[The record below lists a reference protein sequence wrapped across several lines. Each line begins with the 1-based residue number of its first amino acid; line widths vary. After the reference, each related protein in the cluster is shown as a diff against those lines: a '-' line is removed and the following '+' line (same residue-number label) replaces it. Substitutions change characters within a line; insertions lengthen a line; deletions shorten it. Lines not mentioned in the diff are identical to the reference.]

1 MPDSREVLTRPA
13 PPPDLTLTYGP
24 HPDHV
29 IDVRLPPSRPA
40 PLIVMIHGGF
50 WRAAYDR
57 THTGPLTSA
66 LAAAGYVVAIP
77 EFRRTG
83 QEGGGWPGTFD
94 DVAAALEAVPDLLAP
109 YSEDPPVL
117 LGHSAGGHLAVWA
130 ATHLNSLLAGSKGPS
145 SLNPSSLNPSPLSAS
160 HPNAADPGGDGLDT
174 DRPDAGHLDP
184 GRSDTGHPHTT
195 RSDPGRSLT
204 TRSDSGR
211 SATARPDT
219 GHHPAARIQSV
230 VSLAGCLDLA
240 MCSTLGLDNGA
251 TDLLIGGPPS
261 EVPDRYAHADP
272 AQLPRPAVPV
282 TLLHGTTD
290 DRVPIEVSRSY
301 AERTGV
307 PLRELPGMGHFALID
322 PLTAAWPHVL
332 AALSQR

>member
-13 PPPDLTLTYGP
+13 PSPDLTLAYGP

-40 PLIVMIHGGF
+40 PLVVMIHGGF

-94 DVAAALEAVPDLLAP
+94 DITAALDAVPRLLAP

-130 ATHLNSLLAGSKGPS
+130 ATRLSPPGASPS
-145 SLNPSSLNPSPLSAS
+145 NV
-160 HPNAADPGGDGLDT
+160 PGV
-174 DRPDAGHLDP
+174 
-184 GRSDTGHPHTT
+184 
-195 RSDPGRSLT
+195 
-204 TRSDSGR
+204 
-211 SATARPDT
+211 
-219 GHHPAARIQSV
+219 RIKAV
-230 VSLAGCLDLA
+230 VSLAGCVDLA
-240 MCSTLGLDNGA
+240 MCSALGLDDGA
-251 TDLLIGGPPS
+251 TDLLLGGPPS
-261 EVPDRYAHADP
+261 AVPDRYALTDP
-272 AQLPRPAVPV
+272 ARLPTPAVPV
-282 TLLHGTTD
+282 TLLHGTAD

-307 PLRELPGMGHFALID
+307 PLRELPGTGHFALID
-322 PLTAAWPHVL
+322 PLTPAWPHVL